1 MTKQE
6 LKSEIENFRNVGY
19 VLMDIIEAN
28 QSHVD
33 DAYSAINDI
42 EVCISNLRQIE
53 RKLGE

>member
-19 VLMDIIEAN
+19 VLMDTLEAN
-28 QSHVD
+28 QSHID
-33 DAYSAINDI
+33 DAYSVIYQI
-42 EVCISNLRQIE
+42 EACISNLRQIE